1 MKPQNFEETIV
12 WYSIV
17 GIYVFYFT
25 GALYF
30 VGPIAAYLL
39 LAYLIKKLTFQSKR
53 TPEDERIRIRIPFIL
68 WIWVAGMLLEQAA
81 LVMGHL
87 DFSLGLF
94 AIIKSTFGWATG
106 WALLAIFPLI
116 GCLKIRPQLVY
127 RAVCVLGLQSLIF
140 FPLFY
145 AGFHFRINDGL
156 IYTSPLEVLGGGD
169 AAPFQVKFYG
179 TDEAGAPRLS
189 FFAPYVTVTGL
200 LGNIFLCL
208 VTRETHKVWRWAG
221 ILGSLLMCI
230 FPRARL
236 AILCLLGVQV
246 VVWLLVNFR
255 KPALL
260 IMLGV
265 ASAVSGI
272 TAPILL
278 GYANALWASIKDMRA
293 SSTDSRELITRVA
306 LYRFKAAPI
315 WGHGV
320 VDKGTQF
327 LSKNP
332 AIGTHNTII
341 GLLYVKGLVGL
352 LAFLVP
358 MFISFI
364 DLLIKFLWSREEEQA
379 VNLVAFKVLLCIAI
393 YSLGATIDTS
403 AYLTWPGLL
412 FIGMAH
418 GDVTESATAVK
429 TTSQRISSVLAS

>member
-17 GIYVFYFT
+17 GIYVYYFT
-25 GALYF
+25 GTLYF

-53 TPEDERIRIRIPFIL
+53 TPEDERIRIPFIL

-127 RAVCVLGLQSLIF
+127 RAICILCLQSLVLFPIF
-140 FPLFY
+140 YIGFLFK
-145 AGFHFRINDGL
+145 INDGL
-156 IYTSPLEVLGGGD
+156 IYSSPFAAFGGGD
-169 AAPFQVKFYG
+169 AAPFQVRFYG
-179 TDEAGAPRLS
+179 RDEAGAPRLS

-200 LGNIFLCL
+200 LGNIFLCV
-208 VTRETHKVWRWAG
+208 VTRETHKTWRWIG
-221 ILGSLLMCI
+221 ILGSLLMCL

-236 AILCLLGVQV
+236 AIICLLGVQII
-246 VVWLLVNFR
+246 VWLLINFR

-260 IMLGV
+260 ILLGI
-265 ASAVSGI
+265 ASAISGI
-272 TAPILL
+272 TAPVLL
-278 GYANALWASIKDMRA
+278 GYADALWTSIKNMRA

-306 LYRFKAAPI
+306 LYRFQGAPI

-320 VDKGTQF
+320 VDRGTQF
-327 LSKNP
+327 LSKKP
-332 AIGTHNTII
+332 PIGTHNTIV
-341 GLLYVKGLVGL
+341 GLLYVKGIVGL
-352 LAFLVP
+352 LAFLIP
-358 MFISFI
+358 MLISFI
-364 DLLIKFLWSREEEQA
+364 DLMIKLLWSREEDYGI
-379 VNLVAFKVLLCIAI
+379 NLVAFKILLCIAI

-403 AYLTWPGLL
+403 TYLTWPGLL

-418 GDVTESATAVK
+418 GDVMESAKNIEILSQK
-429 TTSQRISSVLAS
+429 TSSIRAS